1 MLYVGLIEKVYLSS
15 QIFMDEPVT
24 CITHFQGAS
33 AQNQD
38 TSVEGDDP
46 EIVVGNYTEIQEILF
61 GSLFEYIAELQRNIS
76 SSKRVIIYKINP
88 ESGLGNMVVG
98 LVSSLVAALATGRGI
113 QSSHHSLV
121 LR

>member
-15 QIFMDEPVT
+15 KIFEDEPVT
-24 CITHFQGAS
+24 CITHFKGAS

-38 TSVEGDDP
+38 VSVEGDEP

-61 GSLFEYIAELQRNIS
+61 GSLFQYIAELQRNIS
-76 SSKRVIIYKINP
+76 SSRRVIIYKINP

-98 LVSSLVAALATGRGI
+98 LVSSLVAAVATGRGI
-113 QSSHHSLV
+113 QSSYQFPV
-121 LR
+121 MR